1 MNTIPAYSDLMNSLL
16 DSFIVDGGLDLNT
29 DLMEPYDASAGV
41 KVDPGTAWGE
51 VQAIGKLCGVMP
63 SVGTVP
69 FEWSSIAFA
78 DSTLVALPCAMG
90 LYPQQMNDIPRL
102 LKTVQVRQLPKTV
115 QNNLSPTLRE
125 RLTKKM
131 GEDLL
136 LAVGVAR
143 LAGAFDLAQELLNRC
158 SGIEAWVRGNEV
170 AATLWMRGQHAEALK
185 VWKIQPG
192 NAIVLLN
199 RGMAELFLNQ
209 RDAARKDLQSAIAAL
224 PENSGWIHLAQL
236 YLSLCDM

>member
-1 MNTIPAYSDLMNSLL
+1 MSTIPAYSDLMNSLL
-16 DSFIVDGGLDLNT
+16 DSFILDSELDLNS

-41 KVDPGTAWGE
+41 KVDPATAWNE
-51 VQAIGKLCGVMP
+51 VQAIAKLCGVTPTKGAIP
-63 SVGTVP
+63 S
-69 FEWSSIAFA
+69 EWSSIAFA
-78 DSTLVALPCAMG
+78 DSTLVALPCAMA

-102 LKTVQVRQLPKTV
+102 LKTVQVRQTPKTV
-115 QNNLSPTLRE
+115 ESNLTALLRDK
-125 RLTKKM
+125 LSKKT

-136 LAVGVAR
+136 LAVGIAR

-170 AATLWMRGQHAEALK
+170 AATLWMRGNHQEALK
-185 VWKIQPG
+185 IWKIQPT

-199 RGMAELFLNQ
+199 RGMAQLFLNQ
-209 RDAARKDLQSAIAAL
+209 RESARKDLQAAVLCL